1 MKVQLL
7 LLVLLLFDAIG
18 MSQEPTLPEIDQVWR
33 YLNEISELKE
43 EILVLGDQSTIKD
56 RKITRLEF
64 LYKQAAKSIAELSK
78 INHTLQV
85 EIEYKEER
93 ITELEEN
100 GQAKQL
106 ELDKLQK
113 EKNELQSLIGSL
125 CREMDRI
132 KEEYTARNDQLLT
145 RIQILKREAVEQ
157 RKESLQKSNVM
168 YINGLNP
175 VLSSRKISKPKT
187 ISFQLYYYPLH
198 DEDIEKEVKAEVSI
212 RKLREQSFMTHSVD
226 LIREIKEEIVGGE
239 KIRTVSYSNL
249 NQKQGRMLTTKFEKN
264 TTYRIYVKIKGEEI
278 VSKQFQF
285 R

>member
-7 LLVLLLFDAIG
+7 LLILLLFETRGI
-18 MSQEPTLPEIDQVWR
+18 SQEPALAEIDQVWQ

-56 RKITRLEF
+56 KKITRLEF
-64 LYKQAAKSIAELSK
+64 LYKQAAKSIAELNK
-78 INHTLQV
+78 INHNLQV
-85 EIEYKEER
+85 EVEYKDER
-93 ITELEEN
+93 ITDLEES
-100 GQAKQL
+100 GRAKQT
-106 ELDKLQK
+106 ELNHLNK
-113 EKNELQSLIGSL
+113 EKDDLQDRIRQL

-145 RIQILKREAVEQ
+145 RIQILKREAIRQ
-157 RKESLQKSNVM
+157 RKESLQKSNVV

-212 RKLREQSFMTHSVD
+212 HKLREQSFMTHSVD
-226 LIREIKEEIVGGE
+226 LVREIKEDIVGGE

-249 NQKQGRMLTTKFEKN
+249 NQNQGRMLTTKFEKN